1 MISSNSNE
9 VAGIYP
15 HTATTLSVPVQIR
28 FVSLEKIIF
37 SKSHLLA
44 LFGMGSKK
52 GQKSRRIDPGQEENI
67 DFWNYQSGLVY
78 SKKKKIENTGH
89 SMIALEGAS
98 PAEY

>member
-1 MISSNSNE
+1 
-9 VAGIYP
+9 
-15 HTATTLSVPVQIR
+15 
-28 FVSLEKIIF
+28 
-37 SKSHLLA
+37 
-44 LFGMGSKK
+44 MGSKK

>member
-1 MISSNSNE
+1 MISSESNE

-15 HTATTLSVPVQIR
+15 HTATNVSVPEQIR

-52 GQKSRRIDPGQEENI
+52 VKKVEELTPG
-67 DFWNYQSGLVY
+67 
-78 SKKKKIENTGH
+78 KKKI
-89 SMIALEGAS
+89 
-98 PAEY
+98 